1 MSTTVPVTVI
11 LPTHDHASTLEFSIR
26 SILEQSFQNFELVV
40 VGDGIGDDSRLI
52 IRSFLSQDK
61 RVRLID
67 KPKSIRHGE
76 LIRDLVIRE
85 SNSRYVAYHGDDD
98 LMLPNHLETML
109 GEIGNSDFI
118 HTLPIQVSVGGA
130 LNYLPIDISSQECLD
145 WHLGEKIQNAVSL
158 TGVLH
163 SKQSYMN
170 LPVGWSEAPIELP
183 SDLYM
188 WRKYF
193 ALAGFSGKTASLS
206 TTIKLD
212 ASVRKGMPAIERTA
226 EINEWWVK
234 LHEPGFQKKWE
245 RMTNAAVQICTVQQL
260 IVKERSDEENSRTLN
275 QMKREHDLVIN
286 QMKREHDLVINQ
298 MKREHDLVVYQ
309 FTDSTIWKLTKPI
322 RIFVQ
327 MLKKLF

>member
-1 MSTTVPVTVI
+1 MSTIVPVTVI

-52 IRSFLSQDK
+52 IRSFLTQDK

-67 KPKSIRHGE
+67 EPKSIRHGE

-85 SNSRYVAYHGDDD
+85 SNSTYVAYHGDDD

-109 GEIGNSDFI
+109 GEIDSSDFI
-118 HTLPIQVSVGGA
+118 HTLPIQIGFGGT
-130 LNYLPIDISSQECLD
+130 LNYLPVDISLQECLD
-145 WHLGEKIQNAVSL
+145 WHLSEKIQNAVSL

-163 SKQSYMN
+163 TKRSYMN
-170 LPVGWSEAPIELP
+170 LPVGWSEAPSEWP
-183 SDLYM
+183 SDLFM

-193 ALAGFSGKTASLS
+193 ALADFSGKTSSFS

-212 ASVRKGMPAIERTA
+212 ASLRKGMPAIERTA
-226 EINEWWVK
+226 EIKDWWAK
-234 LHEPGFQKKWE
+234 IHEPGFQKKWE
-245 RMTNAAVQICTVQQL
+245 LMTNSAVQKNAVQQFL
-260 IVKERSDEENSRTLN
+260 FKQQTDDEYSRTVSHI
-275 QMKREHDLVIN
+275 KKEHELVMNAITN
-286 QMKREHDLVINQ
+286 
-298 MKREHDLVVYQ
+298 
-309 FTDSTIWKLTKPI
+309 STTWRLTKPI

-327 MLKKLF
+327 MLKKLL

>member
-1 MSTTVPVTVI
+1 MTTFEPVTVI
-11 LPTHDHASTLEFSIR
+11 LPTHDHASTLEFSIQ
-26 SILEQSFQNFELVV
+26 SILEQSFQDFELVV
-40 VGDGIGDDSRLI
+40 VGDGIGEDSRAI
-52 IRSFLSQDK
+52 IRKFLTQDK

-67 KPKSIRHGE
+67 QPKSIRHGE

-85 SNSRYVAYHGDDD
+85 SNSTYIAYHGDDD
-98 LMLPNHLETML
+98 LMMPNHLETML
-109 GEIGNSDFI
+109 GEIENSDFI
-118 HTLPIQVSVGGA
+118 HTLPIQVGVGGA
-130 LNYLPIDISSQECLD
+130 LNYSPIDISLQECLD

-183 SDLYM
+183 SDLFM

-212 ASVRKGMPAIERTA
+212 ASIRKGMHAIERTT

-245 RMTNAAVQICTVQQL
+245 RMTNEAVQKGAVQQL
-260 IVKERSDEENSRTLN
+260 IVKQQTNEEYSQILSHI
-275 QMKREHDLVIN
+275 KREHELVMN
-286 QMKREHDLVINQ
+286 QI
-298 MKREHDLVVYQ
+298 
-309 FTDSTIWKLTKPI
+309 TDSTIWRLTKPI

-327 MLKKLF
+327 MFKKLF

>member
-1 MSTTVPVTVI
+1 MSTIVPVTVI

-52 IRSFLSQDK
+52 IKSFLTQDK

-85 SNSRYVAYHGDDD
+85 SNSTYVACHGDDD

-109 GEIGNSDFI
+109 GGIGDSDFI

-130 LNYLPIDISSQECLD
+130 LNYLPIDISLQECLD

-170 LPVGWSEAPIELP
+170 LPVGWSEAPSEWP
-183 SDLYM
+183 SDLFM

-193 ALAGFSGKTASLS
+193 ALADFSGKTSSFS

-212 ASVRKGMPAIERTA
+212 ASLRKGMTAVERTA
-226 EINEWWVK
+226 EIKDWWAK
-234 LHEPGFQKKWE
+234 IHEPGFQKKWE
-245 RMTNAAVQICTVQQL
+245 LMTNRAVQKTAVQQFL
-260 IVKERSDEENSRTLN
+260 AQEKITDEYSQDLSKIKNEYEFALN
-275 QMKREHDLVIN
+275 EI
-286 QMKREHDLVINQ
+286 
-298 MKREHDLVVYQ
+298 
-309 FTDSTIWKLTKPI
+309 TGSTIWRFTKPI
-322 RIFVQ
+322 RLFIQ